1 LLALLRDQP
10 GPASRIALAAP
21 TGKAAARL
29 EEAVRAAAAQLGPE
43 DQHRLGDLTASTL
56 HRLLGWLPSNRSRF
70 RHDATNQLPHDVV
83 IVDEMSMVSL
93 TLMARLLEAVRP
105 SARLVLV
112 GDPDQLSS
120 VEAGAVLADVAR
132 APGTPDVDLGKRLV
146 ELGLVTDPETAPVHG
161 VVQLM
166 HTWRFGGAID
176 TLARAIRAADADAAV
191 AVLRSG
197 ASDVHFRELDLETPP
212 TDASNRAL
220 ASMAAEVRT
229 TGVAMLEAARS
240 GDVAGA
246 LAALDRHRV
255 LCAHRRGPYGV
266 LRWGQEVE
274 RWLVDAIPGYGEDGE
289 WYLGRPLLITAND
302 YEMSLYNGD
311 TGVIVE
317 TPDGVRA
324 AFARGAAAKLFT
336 PVRLDAIQTVHAMT
350 VHRAQGSQFDS
361 VTFVLPPPDSPLL
374 TRELLYTA
382 VTRARRHVLII
393 GSEEAIRRAIQ
404 RPANRASGLRHRLA
418 SKPYLPRA
426 DRP

>member
-1 LLALLRDQP
+1 
-10 GPASRIALAAP
+10 
-21 TGKAAARL
+21 
-29 EEAVRAAAAQLGPE
+29 
-43 DQHRLGDLTASTL
+43 
-56 HRLLGWLPSNRSRF
+56 
-70 RHDATNQLPHDVV
+70 
-83 IVDEMSMVSL
+83 VSL

-120 VEAGAVLADVAR
+120 VEAGAVLADIAR
-132 APGTPDVDLGKRLV
+132 APGTPDADLGQRLV
-146 ELGLVTDPETAPVHG
+146 ELGLITDPEQAPVHG
-161 VVQLM
+161 VVQLT

-176 TLARAIRAADADAAV
+176 ALARAIRAADADAAV
-191 AVLRSG
+191 AVLRSE
-197 ASDVHFRELDLETPP
+197 ASDVQFREIDLDATSI
-212 TDASNRAL
+212 DASSRAL
-220 ASMAAEVRT
+220 RGMASQVRSAGIT
-229 TGVAMLEAARS
+229 MLDAARS

-246 LAALDRHRV
+246 LAALDRHRL

-266 LRWGQEVE
+266 LRWGLEVE
-274 RWLVDAIPGYGEDGE
+274 RWLADAIPGYGEDGE
-289 WYLGRPLLITAND
+289 WYVGRPLLITAND

-324 AFARGAAAKLFT
+324 AFARGAAAKLFP

-361 VTFVLPPPDSPLL
+361 VSFVLPPPDSPLL

-393 GSEEAIRRAIQ
+393 GSEEAIRRAVQ

-418 SKPYLPRA
+418 TDLSANMVARTTTYA
-426 DRP
+426 DNSG